1 MEKHFIAK
9 YRDSI
14 IIFEIPGVDYVTKKF
29 ILNPLDGS
37 RSTSTTNQYMQQSV
51 LGWKWI
57 RWSLKA
63 LAWIVLQTDHCNY
76 NIIYKSNP
84 IYCAVLC
91 LEHGTNV
98 LNKIVK

>member
-1 MEKHFIAK
+1 VEKHFIAK

-51 LGWKWI
+51 LG
-57 RWSLKA
+57 
-63 LAWIVLQTDHCNY
+63 
-76 NIIYKSNP
+76 
-84 IYCAVLC
+84 
-91 LEHGTNV
+91 
-98 LNKIVK
+98 